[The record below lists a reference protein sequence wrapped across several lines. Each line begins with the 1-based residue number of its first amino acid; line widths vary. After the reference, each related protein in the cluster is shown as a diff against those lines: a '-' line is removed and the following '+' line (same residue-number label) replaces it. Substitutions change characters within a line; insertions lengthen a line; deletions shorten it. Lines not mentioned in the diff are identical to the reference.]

1 MGERIGDRFGSTV
14 AVDMRPGDGR
24 WGEYLR
30 IRVKLDIS
38 KPLRRIIF
46 VGKRE
51 DGSSR
56 ACSVKYERLPNFCF
70 WCGVIGH
77 QHGVCKLKPQGD
89 NVVFQYGDWLRVH
102 TPRQGTIR
110 VSNVNML
117 SGSASCA
124 KRGTLNKNEDVCLKR
139 TKTVKDATTELG
151 EARGTESTEAASQ
164 PHREPC
170 WNCRRLGNLLTVEA
184 GNILLA

>member
-1 MGERIGDRFGSTV
+1 MNEFSSMEIWVRVYNVPLGWMQQKMGERIGDRFGSTV

-30 IRVKLDIS
+30 IRAKLDIS
-38 KPLRRIIF
+38 KRLRGHIF

-70 WCGVIGH
+70 WCGG
-77 QHGVCKLKPQGD
+77 

-102 TPRQGTIR
+102 TPRQGIR

-124 KRGTLNKNEDVCLKR
+124 KRGTLKKGGC
-139 TKTVKDATTELG
+139 
-151 EARGTESTEAASQ
+151 
-164 PHREPC
+164 
-170 WNCRRLGNLLTVEA
+170 
-184 GNILLA
+184 